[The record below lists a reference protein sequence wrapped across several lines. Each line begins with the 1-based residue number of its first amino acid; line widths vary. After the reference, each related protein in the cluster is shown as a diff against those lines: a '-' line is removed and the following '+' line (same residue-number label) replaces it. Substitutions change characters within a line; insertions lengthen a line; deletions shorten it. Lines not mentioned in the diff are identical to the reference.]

1 MTQILHVDSSS
12 RSSASL
18 TRQLS
23 RQLVSALQKAH
34 PQSRLV
40 ERNLIDEPP
49 QFVSELD
56 ISAVYTPAE
65 QRSAAQSKAWDV
77 INGPLQTFIDSD
89 IYVFG
94 VPMYNFSVP
103 AVFKAFIDLT
113 VIAGRTFAYS
123 ADGLKPLLQNK
134 KAYVVTASGGDYDLP
149 GAKAMDFVEPYLR
162 AVLGFIGIGDITFIK
177 VPGHSETEIE
187 ASKARALAQIE
198 AIAAAAASVTHQTAT
213 AGV

>member
-23 RQLVSALQKAH
+23 SLLVKTLQQAY
-34 PQSRLV
+34 PQARV
-40 ERNLIDEPP
+40 VDRNLIDEQPH
-49 QFVSELD
+49 FVSELD
-56 ISAVYTPAE
+56 IYAVYTPADKRNAE
-65 QRSAAQSKAWDV
+65 QNKAWDA

-123 ADGLKPLLQNK
+123 ADGLKPLLQGK

-149 GAKAMDFVEPYLR
+149 GARAMDFVEPYLR
-162 AVLGFIGIGDITFIK
+162 AVFGFIGIGDITFIK
-177 VPGHSETEIE
+177 VPGHSEAEIE
-187 ASKARALAQIE
+187 ASKARAIAQIE
-198 AIAAAAASVTHQTAT
+198 AIGKNTAGATAQAAT

>member
-12 RSSASL
+12 RSSTSV

-23 RQLVSALQKAH
+23 RQLVNVLQKAH
-34 PQSRLV
+34 PQASLV
-40 ERNLIDEPP
+40 ERDLIDEQPH
-49 QFVSELD
+49 FVSELD

-65 QRSAAQSKAWDV
+65 QRSDAQNKAWDA

-103 AVFKAFIDLT
+103 AVFKAFIDRS

-134 KAYVVTASGGDYDLP
+134 KAYVVTASGGDYELP

-162 AVLGFIGIGDITFIK
+162 AVFGFIGIGDITFIK
-177 VPGHSETEIE
+177 VPGHSEAEIE

-198 AIAAAAASVTHQTAT
+198 AIGAASSTHQTAT